1 MLAKKSLGQNFLIN
15 KSKIKKIVDS
25 LDLEKGDIV
34 IEIGPGHGELTEEL
48 VIRNQELEKII
59 AIEKDRVLARNLK
72 EKFKNNKNIE
82 IIDGDAL
89 KLLHLLIKDL
99 KSYKI
104 VGNIPYYITG
114 YLFRIIGDLDNK
126 PSVAV
131 FTIQKEVAQRI
142 CAKKGEMNLLSAS
155 VQFWAEPKITDILLK
170 GNFRP
175 IPKVDSAVISLQTT
189 ADRLQQNNSK
199 NSKLLAVDSKQ
210 YYNFIKILFKQPRKT
225 ILNNLR
231 YMTNN
236 LQLLKEKLEL
246 LKIDINTRPQDLT
259 LSQIILLSKTFKV
272 SP

>member
-1 MLAKKSLGQNFLIN
+1 
-15 KSKIKKIVDS
+15 
-25 LDLEKGDIV
+25 
-34 IEIGPGHGELTEEL
+34 
-48 VIRNQELEKII
+48 
-59 AIEKDRVLARNLK
+59 
-72 EKFKNNKNIE
+72 
-82 IIDGDAL
+82 
-89 KLLHLLIKDL
+89 
-99 KSYKI
+99 
-104 VGNIPYYITG
+104 
-114 YLFRIIGDLDNK
+114 
-126 PSVAV
+126 
-131 FTIQKEVAQRI
+131 
-142 CAKKGEMNLLSAS
+142 AS